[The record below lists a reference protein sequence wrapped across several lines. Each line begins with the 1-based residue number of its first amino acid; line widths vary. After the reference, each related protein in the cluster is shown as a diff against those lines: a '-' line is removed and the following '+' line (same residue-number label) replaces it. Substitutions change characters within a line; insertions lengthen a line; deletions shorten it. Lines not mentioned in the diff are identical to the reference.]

1 MVAKHLFTP
10 LYFIVF
16 KHNLSFARLLSDLF
30 LKMLKILLK
39 IFLTTEYNTE
49 RFKEEGEGTTR
60 VFRGNFR
67 EFTAHLYLYCAVLSH
82 LSHVLFFATLWIIAC
97 QAPLSMGFSRQ
108 EYWGRLQ
115 PLPLGNLPNPG
126 IKPTSLVSSA
136 STGRVFTTS
145 AT

>member
-1 MVAKHLFTP
+1 
-10 LYFIVF
+10 
-16 KHNLSFARLLSDLF
+16 
-30 LKMLKILLK
+30 MLKIVLK
-39 IFLTTEYNTE
+39 IFLRTEYNTE

-108 EYWGRLQ
+108 KSWSG
-115 PLPLGNLPNPG
+115 LPCPPPGDLLTQGLNLCLLHCRQILYHLSQQGSPD
-126 IKPTSLVSSA
+126 TYMLLLLSRFSHV
-136 STGRVFTTS
+136 
-145 AT
+145 

>member
-108 EYWGRLQ
+108 EYWSA
-115 PLPLGNLPNPG
+115 LPCPPPGDLPDPE
-126 IKPTSLVSSA
+126 IEPVSLCLLH
-136 STGRVFTTS
+136 
-145 AT
+145 